1 MENIINVAFIGNPNC
16 GKTTLFNAY
25 TGAGLKVANWP
36 GVTIEKKEGDFE
48 FDGQKMKLVDL
59 PGIYSLTSYTMEE
72 RLSREYILQN
82 DVDVIIDVA
91 DASSLERNLYL
102 TVQLIEIGKPVILAL
117 NMMDIVKARGMSINT
132 KKLSQMLGIPVI
144 PISARKRTGLDELMR
159 CAYSTAKAGKGNNAG
174 LYGNYDIAVKYDR
187 NTKAATESVAAMIK
201 EKYPDTLNTGWIAV
215 KILERDD
222 EICGKYNI
230 DTDVMSGNGIETE
243 IINQRYGLIEKII
256 TEVLVNKDKKS
267 HMTDKIDSVLIH
279 PILGIPVFMVV
290 MAFVFF
296 LTFTV
301 GDFLRAY
308 FESVFEYISDTVA
321 DFLLNMNV
329 NETVR
334 SLAVDG
340 IIAGVDA
347 VLTFLPNIFILFL
360 ALAFLEDSGYMARV
374 AYIMDS
380 FMSKLGLSGKAFIP
394 MILGFGCSV
403 PAVMATRTLENRSDK
418 IKTILAVPFMSC
430 SARLP
435 IYVLLSETF
444 FARNAML
451 AAYSMYIVGIAMS
464 VAVAKFVNVGGK
476 NNRRSQL
483 LIELPEY
490 KLPDAH
496 TVFIYVW
503 EKLKDYI
510 TKAGTTIFV
519 ASVVL
524 WLLLNFGPHG
534 ITPYIEQSYAAYIGK
549 FIAPLLAPA
558 GLGYW
563 QIAVALISGIAAK
576 EVVVSSLGVLFGI
589 GNILSAEGMC
599 SLADSLSALGFT
611 SVNAYSMMLFCLL
624 YVPCMATVAT
634 IKKETV
640 SLGYTWL
647 SVCIH
652 IISAWSI
659 STLFFC
665 CARLIAGFF

>member
-1 MENIINVAFIGNPNC
+1 
-16 GKTTLFNAY
+16 
-25 TGAGLKVANWP
+25 
-36 GVTIEKKEGDFE
+36 
-48 FDGQKMKLVDL
+48 
-59 PGIYSLTSYTMEE
+59 
-72 RLSREYILQN
+72 
-82 DVDVIIDVA
+82 
-91 DASSLERNLYL
+91 
-102 TVQLIEIGKPVILAL
+102 
-117 NMMDIVKARGMSINT
+117 
-132 KKLSQMLGIPVI
+132 
-144 PISARKRTGLDELMR
+144 
-159 CAYSTAKAGKGNNAG
+159 
-174 LYGNYDIAVKYDR
+174 
-187 NTKAATESVAAMIK
+187 
-201 EKYPDTLNTGWIAV
+201 
-215 KILERDD
+215 
-222 EICGKYNI
+222 
-230 DTDVMSGNGIETE
+230 
-243 IINQRYGLIEKII
+243 
-256 TEVLVNKDKKS
+256 
-267 HMTDKIDSVLIH
+267 
-279 PILGIPVFMVV
+279 
-290 MAFVFF
+290 
-296 LTFTV
+296 
-301 GDFLRAY
+301 
-308 FESVFEYISDTVA
+308 
-321 DFLLNMNV
+321 
-329 NETVR
+329 
-334 SLAVDG
+334 
-340 IIAGVDA
+340 
-347 VLTFLPNIFILFL
+347 
-360 ALAFLEDSGYMARV
+360 MARV

-634 IKKETV
+634 IKKETG